1 MRMCVGMRMRVSVS
15 VVMVVVMVMV
25 MVVMIVVIVVVVVV
39 VVVVMRARHLFV
51 LGKLVLDGQS
61 ARPWRHK
68 YAPSALILPRLR
80 HTGVYRGRGR
90 APARM
95 SRPAGLE
102 AGAGAAIALAV
113 DRFRREA
120 VGARRAAI
128 HVHIGTHWRRS
139 GGQVRAGVGVSGVRG
154 GV

>member
-1 MRMCVGMRMRVSVS
+1 MRVSVS

-25 MVVMIVVIVVVVVV
+25 MVVMIVVIVVVMIVVIVVVV

-68 YAPSALILPRLR
+68 YAPSALILPRLW

-128 HVHIGTHWRRS
+128 HVHVGTHWRRS